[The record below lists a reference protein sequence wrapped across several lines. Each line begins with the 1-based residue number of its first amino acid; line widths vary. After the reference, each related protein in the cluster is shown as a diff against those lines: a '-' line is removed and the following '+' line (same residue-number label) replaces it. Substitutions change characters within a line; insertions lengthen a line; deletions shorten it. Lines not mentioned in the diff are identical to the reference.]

1 MRKSKYKRQYK
12 IVKLQ
17 HKPRNAMA
25 KNGSDTLFTKKKKLD
40 CFRIKYVSTKLKCKI
55 YNSNKYNN
63 DNLFISI
70 H

>member
-25 KNGSDTLFTKKKKLD
+25 KNGSDTLFTKKKKVGL
-40 CFRIKYVSTKLKCKI
+40 FQNKI
-55 YNSNKYNN
+55 CINK
-63 DNLFISI
+63 IEM
-70 H
+70 

>member
-25 KNGSDTLFTKKKKLD
+25 KNGSDTLFTKKKKSWTVLE
-40 CFRIKYVSTKLKCKI
+40 
-55 YNSNKYNN
+55 
-63 DNLFISI
+63 
-70 H
+70 